1 MAFWAP
7 RERIAEGPTAGI
19 LGGALKRLLGR
30 ESLERPVR
38 GGVTVYGGTKAYRGF
53 KESLPSAR
61 DLS

>member
-1 MAFWAP
+1 MAIWAP
-7 RERIAEGPTAGI
+7 RENCEGPTAGI

-30 ESLERPVR
+30 ESHERPVR